1 MAPLFLHMK
10 KALSILWLVGLTAGL
25 SLSQPVT
32 PKKSPQAPVSKKTAA
47 KTTKAVGKATAPT
60 ARKTTARKTTARSG
74 KKSSLPRTPVR
85 VRQAAP
91 TPDRYREIQAA
102 LAARGYLQQEPTGV
116 WNAQSSD
123 ALKQFQTETNLSPTG
138 RLSALTLIGLG
149 LGPRFS
155 DTQAAISP
163 VLPPPV
169 DSADPP
175 AQN

>member
-1 MAPLFLHMK
+1 MTPFFLHMK
-10 KALSILWLVGLTAGL
+10 KALFILWLVGLTAGL

-32 PKKSPQAPVSKKTAA
+32 PKKNPQAPAPKKTAT
-47 KTTKAVGKATAPT
+47 KNTKAVKKGTAG
-60 ARKTTARKTTARSG
+60 KTTARSG

-85 VRQAAP
+85 VRQVVP

-116 WNAQSSD
+116 WNAQSAD

-155 DTQAAISP
+155 DPQAVISP
-163 VLPPPV
+163 ILSPPI
-169 DSADPP
+169 DSAVPP